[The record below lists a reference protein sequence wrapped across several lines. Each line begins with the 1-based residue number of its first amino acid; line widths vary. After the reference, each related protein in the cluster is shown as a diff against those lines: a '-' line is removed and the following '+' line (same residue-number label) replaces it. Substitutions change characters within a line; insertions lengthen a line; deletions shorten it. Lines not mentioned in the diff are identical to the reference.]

1 MDLKKNYFVIG
12 AGAEVSVVAAAFFFL
27 CFFFFGAAAG
37 AAGAAGAAAAA
48 GAVAGAAA
56 SSAIAPKETAANTTA
71 IRVVRT
77 LLMLI
82 PLQVNLRDTCLIV
95 YNAPPSSPLTEG

>member
-37 AAGAAGAAAAA
+37 AAGAAGAAAA